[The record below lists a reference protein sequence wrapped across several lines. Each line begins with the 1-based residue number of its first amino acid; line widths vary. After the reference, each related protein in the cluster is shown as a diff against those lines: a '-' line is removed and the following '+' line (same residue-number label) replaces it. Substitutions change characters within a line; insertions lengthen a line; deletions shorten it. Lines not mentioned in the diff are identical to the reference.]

1 MTLYLIIF
9 LTIFILA
16 WVGFPLIQTGR
27 SRRLDFELLLE
38 RHRSIM
44 NALGDLYD
52 KKAAGEI
59 EGDDFNNI
67 ETGLL
72 KKLAK
77 VERVLGENPEGQT
90 QSRCA
95 CGALLKVSFHYCI
108 ECGAAVKHEEAA
120 SAEGGASSSG
130 QTAESLS

>member
-9 LTIFILA
+9 LTLFIIA
-16 WVGFPLIQTGR
+16 WVGFPLIQTGHT
-27 SRRLDFELLLE
+27 RRLDYELLLE

-59 EGDDFNNI
+59 EGADFNNI

-77 VERVLGENPEGQT
+77 VERVLGENPDGQA
-90 QSRCA
+90 QSRCS
-95 CGALLKVSFHYCI
+95 CGALLKTHFQYCV
-108 ECGAAVKHEEAA
+108 ECGAAVAHENAA
-120 SAEGGASSSG
+120 PAGDTTSSAN

>member
-9 LTIFILA
+9 LTLFILA
-16 WVGFPLIQTGR
+16 WVGFPLIQTGHT
-27 SRRLDFELLLE
+27 RRLDYELLLE

-52 KKAAGEI
+52 KNAAGEI

-77 VERVLGENPEGQT
+77 VERVLGENPDQA
-90 QSRCA
+90 QCCSRC
-95 CGALLKVSFHYCI
+95 GASLKNHFQFCVA
-108 ECGAAVKHEEAA
+108 CGAAVAHEKATPVGDTA
-120 SAEGGASSSG
+120 TSANK
-130 QTAESLS
+130 TADSLS